1 MQKSIRIR
9 LDVEDEQ
16 EYDFLIGDIQ
26 SFLLNDSL
34 VISQQLNREEGPYTE
49 PKTSNYIF
57 GRFGNAFVDYSSHK
71 YGDKEFEKGSLW
83 FYIISEE
90 PEKIAEYLSSYFH
103 FPVEI
108 SEMAEEETALNY
120 SRMPEKLEHIYPAE
134 EIKELLK
141 RLYANEFIYE
151 PESLLENVFYLQIW
165 LNNRFGETE
174 NFNRNFLY
182 QNDKEELVKNL
193 EKILGLETCLDAL
206 NPQAL

>member
-1 MQKSIRIR
+1 
-9 LDVEDEQ
+9 
-16 EYDFLIGDIQ
+16 
-26 SFLLNDSL
+26 
-34 VISQQLNREEGPYTE
+34 
-49 PKTSNYIF
+49 
-57 GRFGNAFVDYSSHK
+57 
-71 YGDKEFEKGSLW
+71 
-83 FYIISEE
+83 
-90 PEKIAEYLSSYFH
+90 
-103 FPVEI
+103 
-108 SEMAEEETALNY
+108 MAEEETALNY